1 MSASNHLPKVTS
13 PTATITSDPYAPQQ
27 HQQQNTRGG
36 GHGYA
41 SSLLSSSSSNL
52 SPPQQEPLQ
61 TSITPSSFYIIDARP
76 KPSIAYPSFYSQL
89 LTTSAAARYASLST
103 SSSNTNLRG
112 GANIN
117 LYHQLWQNQ
126 PTSPTGGS
134 LTPLTIN
141 TNTKHAHSTAYS
153 PTVVAYHST
162 NATSTTTTLTNGSES
177 SSTTATALF
186 HHHFHSNNSVPVQV
200 INHNNHNNHNIT
212 TTTTST
218 ITILNQQVENY
229 NAASSSSANSGSS
242 LYNCENAPYDDDSFQ
257 SRLLNAVP
265 QGLLPHFEKIYVLP
279 NQHQSQQSN
288 HVPTTP
294 YGTPLVSTSSVAASQ
309 HQHGMTASVVSKA
322 STTENVVS
330 ELPRYHHH
338 RGVPPPSFTSNS
350 SFPLNSL
357 MQTQSVLSSTISQ
370 SMVNNGS
377 SDLDHAVNG
386 LQLTSFGSRSSEE
399 DLCSLTSPTDNN
411 SSIVTGI
418 SLYGHT
424 MQSSTSALEQLVM
437 KNTSSNQSLS
447 GLVGND
453 SDTDATSTNSVRVTS
468 SQNLHPFRSGDTTS
482 VASPSQITSPF
493 TNNHS
498 SDFKSSNG
506 TIGNVTTNISSNN
519 NTYFCNVWDV
529 NENLMY
535 RKATP
540 PFLAVSGSQSRVG
553 NTLNLSGSLD
563 LNMENNVNFSS
574 FSYNTHPSDSK
585 QTSPPNH
592 GLSAIAGMNTP
603 QKSSHNSDIL
613 KHVSAIRELE
623 DERSMEAINSDSSP
637 IPQSFME
644 MSSSRSRNGSLGK
657 TLKGFMGMKKK
668 KSESDLTASSDLNKS
683 SENLKQSLKL
693 DVPKVDKQERRLK
706 TLSMRIT
713 GLWRNS
719 QNDLTANNN
728 DNSGLSDT
736 SSINL
741 SMTTANDIKATDLYD
756 EIDINTEER
765 KLEDITKEHLNEQ
778 LVTFINELT
787 YSVNGS
793 KRLSAKFGNA
803 ILNSA
808 PTVADMSIK
817 NEILEERLLMLL
829 KSFYEYKPMDLVLCH
844 RTLHALEYPT
854 KNKISINLSF
864 SDFSLVGESY
874 KKELFTFSV
883 ALYDCKSEKKIT
895 EDWCFN
901 FLSELQLQALPTS
914 AQDILRMMPS
924 ATKEK
929 VFNVSYP
936 HDQIYCVVII
946 RRLAPHTTVQE
957 AAEEMGSISQK
968 KSSSQTELEE
978 SRKALYHF
986 EQSFLLGYC
995 KVFST
1000 KRPHGH
1006 ANISSSSSVLDFGD
1020 DPKVDLAFSST
1031 TIEKFYPIIV
1041 DSNIEN
1047 FNIITLLKHLD
1058 PQTATHSSMQAYHI
1072 RGKMTVECKIIR
1084 DWKSQSFS
1092 RTSVTRPS
1100 FVDEYENSIY
1110 LDEEADP
1117 LRTESPHTRR
1127 RFVRNTIV
1135 DEDIE
1140 DVVEEIPWMKSRYP
1154 HLAFK
1159 NMLFL
1164 NLKLARLSGLKH
1176 CKNVL
1181 IEVSVRDCDQTT
1193 PSPEDYILNSNSS
1206 TKMLKRFI
1214 GKFSNKLQRYQF
1226 SSLSCNTKKN
1236 VHFIDEI
1243 KIDLLG
1249 LTPENIH
1256 NGHHLLFTFYNIDIV
1271 DLKKKGQKIL
1281 EMDLRSGHFGQGVHR
1296 NIVGYSFLPLYAN
1309 NSVYEGDKELFGDIL
1324 SGYMPLRQSVSNETI
1339 PIYTK
1344 LPPGY
1349 ISISEKDLDSLK
1361 LSEKAKLRIDANLVT
1376 TLQPTDERLQLFFAA
1391 YDAFT
1396 KSTSLQKSSILEYI
1410 VYHLLLKFNMID
1422 FSISMPFMYLLFDIL
1437 LELLNYSSS
1446 EQFTKEI
1453 NMKKLR
1459 VDLQTKLFEALL
1471 LSLNKFHEFCGNST
1485 RGNRFFSSY
1494 IKFIFNFESLHCEL
1508 MKVFIQYLTSN
1519 REATEEK
1526 TSDSC
1531 RYSWFVFDMVIKSL
1545 LIAQSKGISNYLES
1559 DLLVLTKN
1567 LIQELFTCME
1577 KLLLSN
1583 NNSSHNLA
1591 IYCNRNI
1598 SLFIRDLL
1606 PTIGYEAVKGIFEFY
1621 CRKVTT
1627 GLSKETSL
1635 RLLSESLAILA
1646 DYHEM
1651 WELSTTNIFINKIIA
1666 LFFESIE
1673 MKNEKIM
1680 YKIGKYLLDI
1690 FLKLEFDERYQPREN
1705 RERITSIIFTSL
1717 VDTFFNKGEEL
1728 LLKLKQFNEIN
1739 VILSTLLLWT
1749 MRNYNR
1755 DALIRWWRDKTLHCS
1770 NELNDLS
1777 IVFYMLKFMKN
1788 IVLAFRGVSKEHEQ
1802 QSKKIDFVSKSYQVV
1817 VYILNAL
1824 FIGKDGSMMNLLIS
1838 LFHGLSDT
1846 AADGDYVDA
1855 LLYKLIQLIRHI
1867 TIHSLL
1873 RHDGNTC
1880 FLVVKS
1886 LVTDLVTHCKKLIS
1900 VHEIEN
1906 ARDLSMKFLKK
1917 ESKFRILIALL
1928 IFMEKSHSLLIF
1940 CPDANDLDHDPDVF
1954 RAHCLNCT
1962 EILLTE
1968 YTNGDDSQT
1977 IVSHEAEEDEYIVDP
1992 ETCCLKAATLQ
2003 ASINKI
2009 LGYNPANDKEHTEQ
2023 FSQMFYLTYNLFST
2037 PEKIIDILIAKYRH
2051 LNQDKQDKNDL
2062 FTKINLERTAARLIK
2077 DGFYAFNNLS
2087 IAKSINFMKEIEHMS
2102 SSSTS
2107 SIAKIQNAL
2116 VLNMLSIQASSGT
2129 RCGITSPGRD
2139 SSASSED
2146 KTLRIPKGLTL
2157 QQVSTPEIPMS
2168 KWNHDKDLYIR
2179 LGISNPFKIQFDIF
2193 SWPSAELAHQLTLLE
2208 AKFFLKIKPYE
2219 FYYIESKDKEIREKY
2234 SSNILFMQEHFKT
2247 LQHWASET
2255 VLIQPN
2261 ERDRKKVFT
2270 KILCIAQSC
2279 FYAGNYFGFMSI
2291 LGGLR
2296 SSSVF
2301 RLKDLY
2307 EDNKEVH
2314 KLFLELE
2321 ESQKKVINS
2330 KEVNQLYDRLSEKQQ
2345 PCIPY
2350 LGSFQSQ
2357 VFFTKEGN
2365 KPLLEHAKHKEVI
2378 NYRMMRILMKT
2389 LGRVSELQQL
2399 CLNYDFQELPYLQFV
2414 FTEELPRL
2422 LKTKT
2427 DDELWDL
2434 STKIKPSNRQ

>member
-1 MSASNHLPKVTS
+1 MSANHLQQQRVTS
-13 PTATITSDPYAPQQ
+13 PTYSDPLQRC
-27 HQQQNTRGG
+27 RGI
-36 GHGYA
+36 
-41 SSLLSSSSSNL
+41 SSSTS
-52 SPPQQEPLQ
+52 PQQEQ
-61 TSITPSSFYIIDARP
+61 QSSNSTTTCSPSSFYTIDIRP
-76 KPSIAYPSFYSQL
+76 KPSISYPSFYSQL
-89 LTTSAAARYASLST
+89 TSSVPPPRYSL
-103 SSSNTNLRG
+103 SSSNSNLRG
-112 GANIN
+112 GNIN

-126 PTSPTGGS
+126 PTSPTSGGS
-134 LTPLTIN
+134 ATSLTIN
-141 TNTKHAHSTAYS
+141 TSNTKHHRSMRGGVS
-153 PTVVAYHST
+153 P
-162 NATSTTTTLTNGSES
+162 N
-177 SSTTATALF
+177 STTATYSPVNGHHDSPTTLF
-186 HHHFHSNNSVPVQV
+186 QQPPSHHHLQSNNVNSV
-200 INHNNHNNHNIT
+200 NNNHT
-212 TTTTST
+212 MTTTST
-218 ITILNQQVENY
+218 MTIQQQYVENTNNY
-229 NAASSSSANSGSS
+229 SQTSGGGVNSGSS
-242 LYNCENAPYDDDSFQ
+242 PFYCDTAMPYDDDSFQ

-279 NQHQSQQSN
+279 NQQPHHQLAT
-288 HVPTTP
+288 VPTTP
-294 YGTPLVSTSSVAASQ
+294 CGTLLISTSSVVSQ
-309 HQHGMTASVVSKA
+309 AHGTQQLQTASVGTKSFNENA
-322 STTENVVS
+322 TPLSISSSTAASSSSTTS
-330 ELPRYHHH
+330 GPRYHHH
-338 RGVPPPSFTSNS
+338 RGVLPPSTSS
-350 SFPLNSL
+350 SSVPLNSL
-357 MQTQSVLSSTISQ
+357 IPTSELSSTISN
-370 SMVNNGS
+370 SMINNGS
-377 SDLDHAVNG
+377 TDLDNAING
-386 LQLTSFGSRSSEE
+386 VQLTSFGSRSSEE

-411 SSIVTGI
+411 SSVVTGL

-424 MQSSTSALEQLVM
+424 MQSSASALEQLAM
-437 KNTSSNQSLS
+437 KNSSSNQSL
-447 GLVGND
+447 GGVFTTND
-453 SDTDATSTNSVRVTS
+453 SDHDATFSVLNPQNLRAIGDTS
-468 SQNLHPFRSGDTTS
+468 S
-482 VASPSQITSPF
+482 SQDNSPF
-493 TNNHS
+493 TNNNSNNHC
-498 SDFKSSNG
+498 KSNVNN
-506 TIGNVTTNISSNN
+506 TIGNVNATTSSSNN
-519 NTYFCNVWDV
+519 TMFCHVWDV
-529 NENLMY
+529 NENLLY
-535 RKATP
+535 RKVTP
-540 PFLAVSGSQSRVG
+540 PFLAVSGNQSRVG
-553 NTLNLSGSLD
+553 SMLNLSGSLD
-563 LNMENNVNFSS
+563 LNMENNSNFSS
-574 FSYNTHPSDSK
+574 FSYNTIHSSDSK
-585 QTSPPNH
+585 LTSPPNQ
-592 GLSAIAGMNTP
+592 GLYIIAGMNIP
-603 QKSSHNSDIL
+603 QKSAYNSDIL
-613 KHVSAIRELE
+613 KHVSAIRDLE
-623 DERSMEAINSDSSP
+623 DERSLEAINSDSSP
-637 IPQSFME
+637 VPQSFME
-644 MSSSRSRNGSLGK
+644 MSSSHARSRNGSIGK
-657 TLKGFMGMKKK
+657 TLKGLMGLKKK
-668 KSESDLTASSDLNKS
+668 KSESDLLSSSELNKS
-683 SENLKQSLKL
+683 SENLKQNLKL
-693 DVPKVDKQERRLK
+693 DIPKVDKQERRLK

-713 GLWRNS
+713 GLWKNNQS
-719 QNDLTANNN
+719 QNDLTANN
-728 DNSGLSDT
+728 DHNSGFTASD
-736 SSINL
+736 SSGNSANL
-741 SMTTANDIKATDLYD
+741 SMTTTDVKATDLYD

-765 KLEDITKEHLNEQ
+765 KLEDVTKEHLNEQ

-829 KSFYEYKPMDLVLCH
+829 KPFYEYKPMDLVLCH

-854 KNKISINLSF
+854 KNRISINLGF
-864 SDFSLVGESY
+864 SDFSLIGDAS

-895 EDWCFN
+895 EDWYFN
-901 FLSELQLQALPTS
+901 FLSELQLQTLPTS

-924 ATKEK
+924 VTKEK
-929 VFNVSYP
+929 VFSISYP
-936 HDQIYCVVII
+936 HDQIYCVVIV

-968 KSSSQTELEE
+968 KPQPELEE

-995 KVFST
+995 KIFSS

-1006 ANISSSSSVLDFGD
+1006 VNVSSSSSVLDFGD

-1031 TIEKFYPIIV
+1031 IIEKFYPIIV

-1047 FNIITLLKHLD
+1047 FNIVTLLKHLD
-1058 PQTATHSSMQAYHI
+1058 TQTATHSSMQAYHI
-1072 RGKMTVECKIIR
+1072 RGKMAVECKIMR

-1100 FVDEYENSIY
+1100 FVEEPENPIS
-1110 LDEEADP
+1110 LDDLDVDQ
-1117 LRTESPHTRR
+1117 LRVESPYARR
-1127 RFVRNTIV
+1127 RFVRNTFV
-1135 DEDIE
+1135 EEDIE

-1154 HLAFK
+1154 HLSFK
-1159 NMLFL
+1159 NILFL

-1181 IEVSVRDCDQTT
+1181 IEVSVRDSDQST
-1193 PSPEDYILNSNSS
+1193 PTPDDYILNANTS

-1236 VHFIDEI
+1236 VHFVDEI

-1256 NGHHLLFTFYNIDIV
+1256 NGHHLLFTFYNIDTV

-1281 EMDLRSGHFGQGVHR
+1281 EIDLRSGHFGQGVHR
-1296 NIVGYSFLPLYAN
+1296 NIVGYSFLALYTK
-1309 NSVYEGDKELFGDIL
+1309 NSVYEADKELYGDIL

-1339 PIYTK
+1339 PIYSK

-1349 ISISEKDLDSLK
+1349 MSISEKDLDSLK
-1361 LSEKAKLRIDANLVT
+1361 VSEKSKLRIDANLVT
-1376 TLQPTDERLQLFFAA
+1376 TLQPPDERLQLFFAA

-1410 VYHLLLKFNMID
+1410 VYHLLLKFHMTD
-1422 FSISMPFMYLLFDIL
+1422 FSSSMPFMYLLFDIL

-1453 NMKKLR
+1453 NMKKLQM
-1459 VDLQTKLFEALL
+1459 DLQTKLFEALL
-1471 LSLNKFHEFCGNST
+1471 LSLSKFHEFCGNST
-1485 RGNRFFSSY
+1485 RGNRFFSSF
-1494 IKFIFNFESLHCEL
+1494 IKFIFSFESLHCEL
-1508 MKVFIQYLTSN
+1508 MRVFIQYLTSN
-1519 REATEEK
+1519 REANEEK
-1526 TSDSC
+1526 SSESC

-1545 LIAQSKGISNYLES
+1545 LIAQSKSISNYLES

-1567 LIQELFTCME
+1567 LIQELFMCME
-1577 KLLLSN
+1577 KLLQSN
-1583 NNSSHNLA
+1583 NNSNHNLA

-1606 PTIGYEAVKGIFEFY
+1606 PTIGYESVKGIFEFY

-1627 GLSKETSL
+1627 GLSKEISM
-1635 RLLSESLAILA
+1635 RLLSESLAIIS

-1651 WELSTTNIFINKIIA
+1651 WELSTTNIFITKIIS
-1666 LFFESIE
+1666 LFFEAIE

-1690 FLKLEFDERYQPREN
+1690 FLKLDFDERYQPREQ

-1755 DALIRWWRDKTLHCS
+1755 DSLIRWWREKTLHCS

-1777 IVFYMLKFMKN
+1777 IVFYMLKFMKS
-1788 IVLAFRGVSKEHEQ
+1788 IVFAFRGLTKEHEQ
-1802 QSKKIDFVSKSYQVV
+1802 QSKKIDFVSKAYQVV

-1824 FIGKDGSMMNLLIS
+1824 FIGKDGCMMTFLIS
-1838 LFHGLSDT
+1838 VFNGLSDT
-1846 AADGDYVDA
+1846 AADEDYVDS
-1855 LLYKLIQLIRHI
+1855 LLYKLIQVIRHI

-1886 LVTDLVTHCKKLIS
+1886 LITDLVTHCKKLIS

-1977 IVSHEAEEDEYIVDP
+1977 NVSHEAAEDEYIVDS
-1992 ETCCLKAATLQ
+1992 ELCCLKAATLQ

-2009 LGYNPANDKEHTEQ
+2009 LGYNPINDKEHTEQ

-2062 FTKINLERTAARLIK
+2062 LFAKINLERTAARLIK

-2139 SSASSED
+2139 SSASAED

-2168 KWNHDKDLYIR
+2168 KWNHDKDLYVR

-2247 LQHWASET
+2247 VQHWASET

-2279 FYAGNYFGFMSI
+2279 FQAGNYFGFMSI

-2321 ESQKKVINS
+2321 ESQKKVINA
-2330 KEVNQLYDRLSEKQQ
+2330 KEVNQLYDHLSEKQQ

-2414 FTEELPRL
+2414 FTEELQRL

-2427 DDELWDL
+2427 DDELWEL